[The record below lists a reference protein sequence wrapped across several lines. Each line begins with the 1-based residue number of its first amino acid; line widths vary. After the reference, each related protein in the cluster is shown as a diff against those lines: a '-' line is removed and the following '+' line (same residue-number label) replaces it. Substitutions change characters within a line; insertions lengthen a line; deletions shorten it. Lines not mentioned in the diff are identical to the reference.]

1 LVGYQLPAYL
11 GSERGYR
18 GAVAGGAI
26 HVLIEEFEAFA
37 DGNGRRINRR
47 GLLAGSTGALA
58 LALASSPSA
67 AAQSATPEAEAEA
80 DPVADPVADP
90 EASPEA
96 HIGEGAGDFTLYS
109 GRNETLVGPLVEQ
122 YAEETG
128 VTVDARYGGT
138 GELAAT
144 ILEEGDNSRAS
155 LFFSQDAGALGLL
168 ADEGRFAP
176 LPSELLD
183 RVEERFRDPQGRWVG
198 VTGRARVLAY
208 NTEVLGAEDLPTS
221 VRDLTDPSWAG
232 RIGWAPENASFQAFI
247 TAFRL
252 LDGDDAVRSWLEAM
266 IANGTVNYGDSNIAI
281 VQAISNGEIDA
292 GLVNH
297 YYVYAV
303 GSEEGGDFPVANHF
317 FAAGDPGSLIN
328 VAGIG
333 LIEGA
338 DDAEPALAFADY
350 LLSHEAQE
358 YFATETFEYPLIEG
372 VSAPEGLVPLNEIG
386 HPDIE
391 LGELADLRGSLD
403 LLAEV
408 GLI

>member
-1 LVGYQLPAYL
+1 
-11 GSERGYR
+11 
-18 GAVAGGAI
+18 
-26 HVLIEEFEAFA
+26 VLIEELEDFA
-37 DGNGRRINRR
+37 DRNGRRIDRR
-47 GLLAGSTGALA
+47 GLVVASAGALVLGFA
-58 LALASSPSA
+58 GPLAA

-80 DPVADPVADP
+80 DPVADPEADP
-90 EASPEA
+90 EAGDA
-96 HIGEGAGDFTLYS
+96 VGAGDFTLYS

-122 YAEETG
+122 YAEELG
-128 VTVDARYGGT
+128 IAVDARYGGT

-144 ILEEGDNSRAS
+144 ILEEGDNTRAD

-168 ADEGRFAP
+168 ADEGRFAE
-176 LPSELLD
+176 LPAELLD
-183 RVEERFRDPQGRWVG
+183 RVEERFRDSQGRWVG

-208 NTEVLGAEDLPTS
+208 NTEVLAAEELPAS
-221 VRDLTDPSWAG
+221 VRNLTDPVWAG

-252 LDGDDAVRSWLEAM
+252 IDGDDAVRAWLEEM
-266 IANGTVNYGDSNIAI
+266 IANGTVNFGDSNSAI
-281 VQAISNGEIDA
+281 VQAIGNGEIDA

-303 GSEEGGDFPVANHF
+303 GREAGEDFPVANHF
-317 FAAGDPGSLIN
+317 FEAGDPGSLIN

-338 DDAEPALAFADY
+338 DNADAALAFADY
-350 LLSHEAQE
+350 LLSDEAQE

-372 VSAPEGLVPLNEIG
+372 VAAPEGLVALTEIG
-386 HPDIE
+386 HPEIE
-391 LGELADLRGSLD
+391 LGELADLRGSLE
-403 LLAEV
+403 LLSAV

>member
-1 LVGYQLPAYL
+1 
-11 GSERGYR
+11 
-18 GAVAGGAI
+18 
-26 HVLIEEFEAFA
+26 VLIEELEDFA
-37 DGNGRRINRR
+37 ERDQRRIDRR
-47 GLLAGSTGALA
+47 GLVAASAGALV
-58 LALASSPSA
+58 LAFAGPLGA
-67 AAQSATPEAEAEA
+67 AAQSGTPEAEAEA
-80 DPVADPVADP
+80 DPVADPEAEP
-90 EASPEA
+90 EARY
-96 HIGEGAGDFTLYS
+96 GEGAGDFTLYS
-109 GRNETLVGPLVEQ
+109 GRNETLVGPVLEE

-128 VTVDARYGGT
+128 VTVEARYGGT

-144 ILEEGDNSRAS
+144 ILEEGDNTRAS

-168 ADEGRFAP
+168 ADEGRLAT
-176 LPSELLD
+176 LPPELLD

-208 NTEVLGAEDLPTS
+208 NTEVVAEKDLPAS
-221 VRDLTDPSWAG
+221 VRDLTDPAWAG
-232 RIGWAPENASFQAFI
+232 RVGWAPENASFQAFI

-252 LDGDDAVRSWLEAM
+252 IDGDDAVRVWLEAM
-266 IANGTVNYGDSNIAI
+266 IANGTVNFGDSNIAT
-281 VQAISNGEIDA
+281 VQAIGNGEIDA

-303 GSEEGGDFPVANHF
+303 GREEGEDFPVANHF

-338 DDAEPALAFADY
+338 EDADAALAFADY
-350 LLSHEAQE
+350 LLSDEAQE
-358 YFATETFEYPLIEG
+358 YFATQTFEYPLIEG
-372 VSAPEGLVPLNEIG
+372 VAAPEGLVPLSEIA

-391 LGELADLRGSLD
+391 LGALADLRGSLE
-403 LLAEV
+403 LLSEV

>member
-1 LVGYQLPAYL
+1 
-11 GSERGYR
+11 
-18 GAVAGGAI
+18 
-26 HVLIEEFEAFA
+26 
-37 DGNGRRINRR
+37 
-47 GLLAGSTGALA
+47 
-58 LALASSPSA
+58 
-67 AAQSATPEAEAEA
+67 
-80 DPVADPVADP
+80 VADPVADP
-90 EASPEA
+90 EADPETGGA
-96 HIGEGAGDFTLYS
+96 TGEGDFTLYS

-122 YAEETG
+122 YAEQSG

-144 ILEEGDNSRAS
+144 ILEEGDNTPAS

-168 ADEGRFAP
+168 ADEGRLAA
-176 LPSELLD
+176 LPSELFD

-208 NTEVLGAEDLPTS
+208 NTDVLAPGDLPTS
-221 VRDLTDPSWAG
+221 VRDLTDPVWAG
-232 RIGWAPENASFQAFI
+232 RVGWAPENASFQAFI

-252 LDGDDAVRSWLEAM
+252 IDGDDVVRAWLEAM
-266 IANGTVNYGDSNIAI
+266 IDNGTVNFGDSNSAI
-281 VQAISNGEIDA
+281 VQAIGNGEIDA

-303 GSEEGGDFPVANHF
+303 GREAGEGFPVANHF

-328 VAGIG
+328 VAGVG

-338 DDAEPALAFADY
+338 DNTDTALAFADY
-350 LLSHEAQE
+350 LLSDGAQE
-358 YFATETFEYPLIEG
+358 YFATETFEYPLIEA
-372 VSAPEGLVPLNEIG
+372 VAAPEGLVPLNEIG

-391 LGELADLRGSLD
+391 LGELADLRGSLE
-403 LLAEV
+403 LLSEV